1 MMQNLIPL
9 PASLRLGEG
18 TFTLESNAAVF
29 VQPDEEDI
37 RRVGGSLANCLRPA
51 TGFELLVLP
60 ADVSSTNGLLLTIDE
75 ARTDL
80 GEEGYELVVE
90 PEAIVLRARRPAGLF
105 RGAQTIRQLLPPS
118 IEAHTEQSGPWQIN
132 CVTIRDVPRF
142 GWRGVMLDVAR
153 HFFPVAAVKRLID
166 QIAYYKFNIL
176 HLHLTD
182 DQGWRLMINSWP
194 RLTEYGGTTDFT
206 GGHGGFYTQEE
217 YGQIVEYAAAHYIDI
232 IPEVDM
238 PAHTNS
244 ALASYAVLNENDVA
258 RPLYIG
264 YEGGSSSLAIRKEVT
279 YQFLE
284 DTLREIAALTPSP
297 YIHIGG
303 DEAHSTDESDYRIFI
318 ERVQKIVQGLGKQC
332 IGWEEISRAELLPDT
347 IVQHWWQAPL
357 AQEAARRGHKLIL
370 SPASKIYLDI
380 KYDAST
386 SLGLDWT
393 KQYIDV
399 RDAYDWNPASILEG
413 VSEESVIGVEAELWT
428 ETVATVD
435 DLDFMLFPRLPAC
448 AEVGWTA
455 REKRDWEEYCLRLA
469 NHGQRLAALGI
480 NFFRSSQV
488 PWK

>member
-1 MMQNLIPL
+1 MENLIPL
-9 PASLRLGEG
+9 PALVRLGQG
-18 TFTLESNAAVF
+18 TYTLHTDAAIF
-29 VQPDEEDI
+29 VQPDREEI
-37 RRVGGSLANCLRPA
+37 RLVGQFLADHLRPA
-51 TGFELLVLP
+51 SGFVLP
-60 ADVSSTNGLLLTIDE
+60 VFSAEVASTGGILLTMDG
-75 ARTDL
+75 ARADL

-90 PEAIVLRARRPAGLF
+90 PGGILLHALHPSGLF
-105 RGAQTIRQLLPPS
+105 RGVQTIRQLLPPA
-118 IEAHTEQSGPWQIN
+118 IEAHTGQSGPWQMN
-132 CVTIRDVPRF
+132 CVTIQDIPRF

-166 QIAYYKFNIL
+166 QMAYYKFNIL

-182 DQGWRLMINSWP
+182 DQGWRLMIHSWP
-194 RLTEYGGTTDFT
+194 RLAEYGGSTDFT
-206 GGHGGFYTQEE
+206 GGRGGFYTQEE
-217 YGQIVEYAAAHYIDI
+217 YGQIVEYAAAHYIDV

-244 ALASYAVLNENDVA
+244 ALAPYAVLNDNDEA
-258 RPLYIG
+258 RPLYTG
-264 YEGGSSSLAIRKEVT
+264 YEGGSSSLAIHKEVT

-284 DTLREIAALTPSP
+284 DTLREIAALTPAP

-303 DEAHSTDESDYRIFI
+303 DEAHSTEESGYRIFI

-332 IGWEEISRAELLPDT
+332 IGWEEISRADLLSDT
-347 IVQHWWQAPL
+347 IVQYWWQAPL

-399 RDAYDWNPASILEG
+399 RDAYDWDPASILEG
-413 VSEESVIGVEAELWT
+413 VSEESVLGVEAELWT
-428 ETVATVD
+428 ETIATVD
-435 DLDFMLFPRLPAC
+435 DMDYMLFPRLPAC
-448 AEVGWTA
+448 AEIGWSP
-455 REKRDWEEYCLRLA
+455 REKRDWEDYGPRLA
-469 NHGQRLAALGI
+469 NHGERLAAMGI

-488 PWK
+488 PWE